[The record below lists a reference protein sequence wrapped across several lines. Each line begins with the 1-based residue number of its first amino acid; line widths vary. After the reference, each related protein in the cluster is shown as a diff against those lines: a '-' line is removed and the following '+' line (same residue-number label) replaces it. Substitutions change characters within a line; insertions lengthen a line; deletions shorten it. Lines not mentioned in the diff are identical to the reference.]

1 MGMLYLLLLLILLLA
16 LTLVRWSY
24 AGLNE
29 PISDNGGPENAFV
42 YPHHISRMALTLR
55 RWPYTIQNEPIP
67 VAQYP
72 GNNGVV
78 QGGQLVGYSPP
89 PSLIPQLSF
98 FLHANSSPQSR
109 RTPSV

>member
-42 YPHHISRMALTLR
+42 YPHHISRMALTLH
-55 RWPYTIQNEPIP
+55 RWSYAIQYEPNP
-67 VAQYP
+67 VAQHP

-78 QGGQLVGYSPP
+78 QGGQLVGCAP
-89 PSLIPQLSF
+89 
-98 FLHANSSPQSR
+98 
-109 RTPSV
+109 